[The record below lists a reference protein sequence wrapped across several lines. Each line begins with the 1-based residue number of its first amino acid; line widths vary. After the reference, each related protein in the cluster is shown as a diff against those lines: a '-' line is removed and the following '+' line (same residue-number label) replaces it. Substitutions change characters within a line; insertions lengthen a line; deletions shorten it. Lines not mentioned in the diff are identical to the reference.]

1 MPIKKQPACCRRV
14 TVGGHEQLIIETAE
28 GQRITLQDGAP
39 VVIVEDSIGNSVRME
54 NGSVTVRAV
63 GSVVIQAATV
73 QVVASQIELNAP
85 MVQCTGIL
93 QAAEVI
99 ANTVS
104 ASTYTPG
111 AGNVW

>member
-1 MPIKKQPACCRRV
+1 MPIKRQPACCRRV
-14 TVGGHEQLIIETAE
+14 TVGGI
-28 GQRITLQDGAP
+28 
-39 VVIVEDSIGNSVRME
+39 
-54 NGSVTVRAV
+54 
-63 GSVVIQAATV
+63 VIQAATV
-73 QVVASQIELNAP
+73 QVYASQIELNAP
-85 MVQCTGIL
+85 MVQCSGIL